1 MKILVPNLGST
12 SLKWRLFDFASGEA
26 RVLHRGGFERVTDYA
41 TAVGDCLTELK
52 AAGVVDREDEL
63 AAIGFKT
70 IIARNISGCVR
81 IDAAVLRA
89 MEAYN
94 GIAPAHNPPYIAGIR
109 LFAKRVPSVPLIAL
123 FETAFYQFA
132 PEAMMRYAV
141 PDSWHDIGIRRWGF
155 HGASHKFIAER
166 SAELLGRPDIAAR
179 VRELY
184 STLPSSSI
192 SAALEDSLSSTGSSI
207 SNFRV
212 ISCHLGGSSSI
223 TGILN
228 GVAIGNSLGMS
239 PQSGLPQNNR
249 VGDLDSAALPYAMR
263 TLGLSLDEAERQLTN
278 ESGLKGLSGLS
289 NDIRD
294 VQDAALTGDPRARLA
309 LDVFV
314 TAARHWI
321 GAYLV
326 ALNGIDAL
334 VFTAGIGEN
343 ATDLRARICA
353 GLDGLGIALDA
364 GANASLRGREDVISA
379 PGSRVKV
386 LVIPTNEELVV
397 AREARRLLM
406 STPAR
411 EPLIDDG
418 VAESRRLLPQD

>member
-12 SLKWRLFDFASGEA
+12 SLKWRLFDFTAGEE
-26 RVLHRGGFERVTDYA
+26 RVLHKGGFERVNNYPG
-41 TAVGDCLTELK
+41 AVEDCLGELK
-52 AAGVVDREDEL
+52 KAGVIADEREL
-63 AAIGFKT
+63 AGIGFKT
-70 IIARNISGCVR
+70 IIAKGITGCVR
-81 IDAAVLRA
+81 IDEDVLGA
-89 MEAYN
+89 MEAYS
-94 GIAPAHNPPYIAGIR
+94 GLAPAHNPPYIAGIR
-109 LFAKRVPSVPLIAL
+109 LFGKRIPGVPLVAL

-141 PDSWHDIGIRRWGF
+141 PESWHEAGIRRWGF

-166 SAELLGRPDIAAR
+166 SAELLGRPDVAER
-179 VRELY
+179 VRRLY
-184 STLPSSSI
+184 VGGAPF
-192 SAALEDSLSSTGSSI
+192 AVRKEDSLSSGGL
-207 SNFRV
+207 RV

-223 TGILN
+223 TGIRN

-263 TLGLSLDEAERQLTN
+263 TFGLSVDQAERLLTH

-294 VQDAALTGDPRARLA
+294 VQEAAREGHVRARLA

-321 GAYLV
+321 GVYFL
-326 ALNGIDAL
+326 ALNGADAI

-343 ATDLRARICA
+343 AVDLRERICA
-353 GLDGLGIALDA
+353 NLDQLGIVLDA
-364 GANASLRGREDVISA
+364 DRNKAVRAREGVISA
-379 PGSRVKV
+379 AESRVKIMV
-386 LVIPTNEELVV
+386 VPTNEELVV
-397 AREARRLLM
+397 AREVRRLLEASETTPGVE
-406 STPAR
+406 STPAVLSTR
-411 EPLIDDG
+411 D
-418 VAESRRLLPQD
+418 